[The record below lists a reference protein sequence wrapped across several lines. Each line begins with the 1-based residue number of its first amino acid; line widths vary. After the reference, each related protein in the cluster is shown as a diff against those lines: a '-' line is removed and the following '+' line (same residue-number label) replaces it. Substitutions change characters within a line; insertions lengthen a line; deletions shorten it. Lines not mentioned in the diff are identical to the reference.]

1 MSDLAGKSV
10 APLTWFG
17 NLVVDGIRWAPQGDE
32 LSFAVLRDNNRD
44 IYVMRP
50 DGGPPRQLTT
60 EISDDGRPSYSS
72 DGQSIY
78 FRSNRSGREEIW
90 KMSRA
95 GGPAVQVTREGAFE
109 ALESPDGK
117 TLYFVRARSVN
128 GLWRMPVEGGTAEPV
143 PGLESVVGGR
153 WDVTDDG
160 MCYLASVGSTEQFQS
175 SSSTNPGSDHMLV
188 CWNTR
193 VGEAHGDGCGAQTRV
208 GGRACLLRLT
218 RRATVPLEADRPPDS
233 GPGAR
238 RELSLTLPPAIL
250 LFDDLA
256 LVDALIETSAAWK
269 AEAISKGWS

>member
-1 MSDLAGKSV
+1 VSDRTGGWEIYMSDLAGKSV
-10 APLTWFG
+10 VPLTSFG

-60 EISDDGRPSYSS
+60 ESSDDGRPSYSS

-90 KMSRA
+90 KMPRA

-117 TLYFVRARSVN
+117 TLYFVRARAVT

-160 MCYLASVGSTEQFQS
+160 ICYLAPVGSAEPFQS
-175 SSSTNPGSDHMLV
+175 SSSTNQGSDHVLV

-193 VGEAHGDGCGAQTRV
+193 SGKRTEMGAVHKPVWAAGPVFSASRDGRRLLWNQTDH
-208 GGRACLLRLT
+208 LT
-218 RRATVPLEADRPPDS
+218 Q
-233 GPGAR
+233 
-238 RELSLTLPPAIL
+238 
-250 LFDDLA
+250 DLV
-256 LVDALIETSAAWK
+256 LVENFR
-269 AEAISKGWS
+269 